1 MGAAGIAEITPVKR
15 ARPNRSLTNAVR
27 KVCVKS
33 TPLLSFVLLVIGILG
48 CTWISFRFGQNL
60 ASVGFLYLVFVVL
73 AAVYGGFWQ
82 ATLISLLSVA
92 CLDYFFNE
100 PIFSFRVNRIS
111 DWVELSAFEVTA
123 LVITQ
128 LSNRVQLKA
137 QEAHAERRDTAR
149 LYQAA
154 RRILL
159 LDSTGHPGN
168 PVAALIRETFE
179 LRGVVLFDGL

>member
-1 MGAAGIAEITPVKR
+1 MGAAGVAETVPLEG
-15 ARPNRSLTNAVR
+15 ARPNRSLANTVRNAF
-27 KVCVKS
+27 VKS
-33 TPLLSFVLLVIGILG
+33 IPVGIFVLFVVGILG

-159 LDSTGHPGN
+159 
-168 PVAALIRETFE
+168 
-179 LRGVVLFDGL
+179 